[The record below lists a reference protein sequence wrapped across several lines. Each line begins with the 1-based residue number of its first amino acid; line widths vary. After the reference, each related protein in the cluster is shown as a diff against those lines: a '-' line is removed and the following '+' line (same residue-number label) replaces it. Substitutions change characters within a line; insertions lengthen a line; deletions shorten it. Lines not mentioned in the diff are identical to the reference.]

1 MGAITF
7 FDIVIGDDA
16 DKAFNQI
23 RDEALHEHG
32 HGGCS
37 GSIAEKDD
45 YVVIDD
51 VRRSQ
56 ANALNW
62 ARELI
67 AANDPRIDNK
77 WGPAGALPLTTPTAQ
92 NGWLFFGWAND

>member
-7 FDIVIGDDA
+7 FEIVIGDDV

-23 RDEALHEHG
+23 RDEALREHG

-56 ANALNW
+56 AHAIGQ
-62 ARELI
+62 AMELI
-67 AANDPRIDNK
+67 SANDPRIDDK

-92 NGWLFFGWAND
+92 NAWLFFGWAND